1 MTLHCGKQEGN
12 MNKTSTS
19 YKIFTCFNLFLMFLI
34 VVVCVFPYLHTLAKA
49 LNDGNDTML
58 GGITIYPRKFT
69 WQNFTVLFND
79 VSMYKAFVLSV
90 VRVILG
96 TILGIMV
103 QFSGA
108 YALSKNSLPGRKKI
122 MLFLIIP
129 MFFNGGIIPTYLLF
143 VKSRLI
149 NNFLVYL
156 LPSLASYYNVLVI
169 QSFIRSSVP
178 DSLSEAASLDG
189 ASEFRILWQIIFPL
203 SKPVLATVALWI
215 AVGHW
220 NDWTTTM
227 YYITKENL
235 FTLQYKLMQIV
246 KESERLKAL
255 IQEAALTG
263 EALSTQAVKS
273 TPESLVAAQVII
285 TTIPII
291 IVYPF
296 LQKYFVQGV
305 TLGAVK

>member
-1 MTLHCGKQEGN
+1 
-12 MNKTSTS
+12 MNKKSTS
-19 YKIFTCFNLFLMFLI
+19 YKIFTCVNTLIMLAVLI
-34 VVVCVFPYLHTLAKA
+34 VCIFPYLHTLAKA
-49 LNDGNDTML
+49 FNDGNDTML

-69 WQNFTVLFND
+69 WQNFKILFND

-90 VRVILG
+90 VRVLLG
-96 TILGIMV
+96 TALGIIV
-103 QFSGA
+103 QFAGA
-108 YALSKNSLPGRKKI
+108 YALSKDTLPGRKKL
-122 MLFLIIP
+122 MLFLIVP
-129 MFFNGGIIPTYLLF
+129 MFFNGGVIPTYLLF
-143 VKSRLI
+143 VKSGLI
-149 NNFLVYL
+149 NNFLVYI

-169 QSFIRSSVP
+169 QSFIKSSVP
-178 DSLSEAASLDG
+178 ESLGESASLDG
-189 ASEFRILWQIIFPL
+189 AGEFRILWQIIFPL
-203 SKPVLATVALWI
+203 CKPVLATVALWL
-215 AVGHW
+215 AVSHW

-235 FTLQYKLMQIV
+235 HTLQYKLMQIV

-263 EALSTQAVKS
+263 ESLSTEQIKS
-273 TPESLVAAQVII
+273 TPESLVSAQVII

-305 TLGAVK
+305 TLGAVKG

>member
-1 MTLHCGKQEGN
+1 
-12 MNKTSTS
+12 MNKTSKS
-19 YKIFTCFNLFLMFLI
+19 YKIFTCINFFLMFLI
-34 VVVCVFPYLHTLAKA
+34 IVLCVFPYLHVLAKA

-58 GGITIYPRKFT
+58 GGITIYPRKPTF
-69 WQNFTVLFND
+69 QNFSVLFGD
-79 VSMYKAFVLSV
+79 VSMYKSFYVSLT
-90 VRVILG
+90 RVIVG
-96 TILGIMV
+96 TVLGIIV
-103 QFSGA
+103 QFSAA
-108 YALSKNSLPGRKKI
+108 YALSKDYLPGKKKI

-129 MFFNGGIIPTYLLF
+129 TFFNGGIIPTYLLF
-143 VKSRLI
+143 VKSNLI
-149 NNFLVYL
+149 NNFLVYI
-156 LPSLASYYNVLVI
+156 LPSLASYYNILVI

-178 DSLSEAASLDG
+178 ESLAEAASLDG

-203 SKPVLATVALWI
+203 SKPVLATVALWV

-227 YYITKENL
+227 YYITKESL
-235 FTLQYKLMQIV
+235 FTLQYKLMEIV

-263 EALSTQAVKS
+263 ESVSQQIKS
-273 TPESLVAAQVII
+273 TPESLVSAQVII

-296 LQKYFVQGV
+296 LQKYFVKGV
-305 TLGAVK
+305 VLGAVK

>member
-1 MTLHCGKQEGN
+1 MKKS
-12 MNKTSTS
+12 MS
-19 YKIFTCFNLFLMFLI
+19 YKAFTCINTIIMLIILI
-34 VVVCVFPYLHTLAKA
+34 VCMLPYLHTLAKA

-58 GGITIYPRKFT
+58 GGLTIFPRKFT
-69 WQNFTVLFND
+69 WQNFTILFND
-79 VSMYKAFVLSV
+79 ISMYKAFLLSV
-90 VRVILG
+90 VRVIIG
-96 TILGIMV
+96 TVLGIMV
-103 QFSGA
+103 QFAGA
-108 YALSKNSLPGRKKI
+108 YVLSKDDLPGRKKI
-122 MLFLIIP
+122 MIFLIIP

-143 VKSRLI
+143 AKSELI
-149 NNFLVYL
+149 NSFFVYI
-156 LPSLASYYNVLVI
+156 LPTLASYYNVLVM
-169 QSFIRSSVP
+169 QSFIKSSVP
-178 DSLSEAASLDG
+178 VSLSESASLDG
-189 ASEFRILWQIIFPL
+189 AGEFRILWQIIFPL
-203 SKPVLATVALWI
+203 CKPVLATVALWI

-227 YYITKENL
+227 YYITDESL
-235 FTLQYKLMQIV
+235 YTLQYKLMQIV

-263 EALSTQAVKS
+263 EAISTEQVKS

-305 TLGAVK
+305 TLGAVKG